1 MTTGRINQVNGG
13 ASTRLRPF
21 LAGQHRGP
29 TLPPASKQHFLF
41 RSESRLS
48 FPTVARGA
56 VPRTLGR
63 RTRSVSSQK
72 RSTPTRLEFL
82 PPSSEERGTA
92 REGGPRVAKGSY
104 TPAPTEDPAG
114 EQGIAPFSSIARGR
128 STPESCYPLIHI
140 RRDERAGRDSE
151 IAGARRYEHRL

>member
-29 TLPPASKQHFLF
+29 TSPPASKQHFFSVRRVASHFPPWPEGQCLAPSADG
-41 RSESRLS
+41 RGPSRAKNA
-48 FPTVARGA
+48 PRRRGWNFSR
-56 VPRTLGR
+56 PRA
-63 RTRSVSSQK
+63 K
-72 RSTPTRLEFL
+72 N
-82 PPSSEERGTA
+82 
-92 REGGPRVAKGSY
+92 GGPPAKAVRAWQRGSY